1 MLFPAIPCARIMS
14 RTLGVLV
21 GGGPAPGL
29 NGVINAVTLAARARG
44 WKVLGIPKGFSQ
56 LMKGDVSKVKELT
69 EADVAGIEGKGG
81 SILFTSRANPTK
93 KPEDMEAVVQALQ
106 KLGVTDLVTIGGD
119 DTATSATKVAVAAGG
134 GMRAVHVPKT
144 IDNDLPLPGHA
155 PTFGYETA
163 KWFGTEIV
171 KALVVDAKTTARWY
185 LVTAMGR
192 SAGHLSLGIA
202 VGSGA
207 QLCVIPEEFPAGK
220 IKLDEIADIVE
231 GAILKRRADGHD
243 WGLVVL
249 AEGLMDRLDPQDLAS
264 FVTLEHDEHNNPR
277 LSEIDLGRVVRDVL
291 QKRFKAR
298 GLDVGWITKIIGY
311 ELRCVD
317 PIAFDV
323 QYTRTLGFGAVDFLA
338 SGQGNGLIS
347 LQDGKLVPL
356 RFEDL
361 RDPATAKVRI
371 RRVDTEGGAWKA
383 ALAMQSRLTKGDL
396 EGERLEKLAK
406 AGKTT
411 PDALRALVR

>member
-1 MLFPAIPCARIMS
+1 MT

-29 NGVINAVTLAARARG
+29 NGVINAVTLAARGRG

-56 LMKGDVSKVKELT
+56 LMKGDVSRVRELT
-69 EADVAGIEGKGG
+69 EADVAGIERQGG

-93 KPEDMEAVVQALQ
+93 KPEDMQAVVQALQ

-119 DTATSATKVAVAAGG
+119 DTATSATKVAAAAGG

-144 IDNDLPLPGHA
+144 IDNDLPLPGNA

-163 KWFGTEIV
+163 KWFGTEIT
-171 KALVVDAKTTARWY
+171 KALVVDARTTARWY

-192 SAGHLSLGIA
+192 SAGHLALGIA

-207 QLCVIPEEFPAGK
+207 QLCVIPEEFPAGR
-220 IKLDEIADIVE
+220 IKLDQIADLVE
-231 GAILKRRADGHD
+231 GAIVKRKAEGHD

-249 AEGLMDRLDPQDLAS
+249 AEGLLDRMDPQDLAS
-264 FVTLEHDEHNNPR
+264 FVTLEYDEHNNPR
-277 LSEIDLGRVVRDVL
+277 LSEIDLGRVIRDVL
-291 QKRFKAR
+291 AKRFKPR

-323 QYTRTLGFGAVDFLA
+323 QYTRTLGYGAVEFLA
-338 SGQGNGLIS
+338 QGQGSALIS
-347 LQDGKLVPL
+347 LQDGKLAPI

-361 RDPATAKVRI
+361 RDPATGKVRI
-371 RRVDTEGGAWKA
+371 RRVDPEGGSWKA
-383 ALAMQSRLTKGDL
+383 SLALQSRLAKADV
-396 EGERLEKLAK
+396 EGERLDKLAK
-406 AGKTT
+406 AAKL
-411 PDALRALVR
+411 DAAAAKERYAPLAR

>member
-1 MLFPAIPCARIMS
+1 MT

-29 NGVINAVTLAARARG
+29 NGVINSVTLAARARG

-93 KPEDMEAVVQALQ
+93 KPEDMQAVVQALQ

-119 DTATSATKVAVAAGG
+119 DTATSATKVALAAGG

-144 IDNDLPLPGHA
+144 IDNDLPLPGMA

-163 KWFGTEIV
+163 KWFGTEIT
-171 KALVVDAKTTARWY
+171 KALIVDAKTTGRWY

-192 SAGHLSLGIA
+192 SAGHLSVGIA

-207 QLCVIPEEFPAGK
+207 QVCVIPEEFPQGK
-220 IKLDEIADIVE
+220 ITLAQIADVIE
-231 GAILKRRADGHD
+231 GAILKRRAEGHD
-243 WGLVVL
+243 WGLAVL
-249 AEGLMDRLDPQDLAS
+249 AEGLLDRMDPQDLAS
-264 FVTLEHDEHNNPR
+264 FVTLEYDEHNNPR
-277 LSEIDLGRVVRDVL
+277 LSEIDLGRVIRDVL
-291 QKRFKAR
+291 TKRFKER
-298 GLDVGWITKIIGY
+298 SFDVGWITKIIGY

-323 QYTRTLGFGAVDFLA
+323 QYTRTLGFGAVEFLA
-338 SGQGNGLIS
+338 AGEGNGLIS

-361 RDPATAKVRI
+361 RDPATGKVRI
-371 RRVDTEGGAWKA
+371 RRVDVSGGHWQG
-383 ALAMQSRLTKGDL
+383 ALAMQSRLTKMDL
-396 EGERLEKLAK
+396 EGEKLERIAK

-411 PDALRALVR
+411 ADAVKKLVK